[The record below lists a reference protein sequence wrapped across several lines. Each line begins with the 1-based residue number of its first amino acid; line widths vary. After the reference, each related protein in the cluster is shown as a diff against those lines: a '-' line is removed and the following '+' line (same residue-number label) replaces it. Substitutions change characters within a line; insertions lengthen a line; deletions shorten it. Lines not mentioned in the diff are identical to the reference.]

1 MRKLANDAWLNCRSM
16 IAAIETSNSGSI
28 SRMKYSRALL
38 IYFLFIAATFTGFP
52 SMSVADTVT
61 LTDGTVFKG
70 DILTD
75 TKTEVTMNCEVGTK
89 YEGKKFA
96 RSKFK
101 SVVDDAPKVS
111 GSGAPKK
118 RVTTF

>member
-1 MRKLANDAWLNCRSM
+1 MRH
-16 IAAIETSNSGSI
+16 
-28 SRMKYSRALL
+28 SRAALIHFLL
-38 IYFLFIAATFTGFP
+38 IAATFTGFP

-75 TKTEVTMNCEVGTK
+75 TKTEVTMNCKVGAK
-89 YEGKKFA
+89 YEVKKFA
-96 RSKFK
+96 RSKIK

-118 RVTTF
+118 RVNTF

>member
-1 MRKLANDAWLNCRSM
+1 M
-16 IAAIETSNSGSI
+16 IAAIETSEIVSI

-38 IYFLFIAATFTGFP
+38 IHFLFIAATFTGFP

-61 LTDGTVFKG
+61 LTHDTVFKG

-75 TKTEVTMNCEVGTK
+75 TKTEVTMNCKVGGK
-89 YEGKKFA
+89 YEMKKFTRA
-96 RSKFK
+96 KIK
-101 SVVDDAPKVS
+101 SVVDDAPKVV
-111 GSGAPKK
+111 GSGAPKT